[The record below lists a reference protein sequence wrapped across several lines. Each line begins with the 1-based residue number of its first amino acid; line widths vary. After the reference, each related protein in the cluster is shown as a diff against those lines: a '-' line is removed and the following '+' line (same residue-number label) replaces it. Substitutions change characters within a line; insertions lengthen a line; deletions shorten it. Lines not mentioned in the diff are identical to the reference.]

1 MIKLQRI
8 RLNHKVTGALWE
20 RKGDLWQSH
29 FCRLFKTRDPFQRTA
44 TYLAGMSLWR
54 TEELRPGRC
63 LCREAQEGKA
73 PAGCKGRKPGEG
85 RGVRWCATNGKRSEQ
100 AWETDER
107 RLSPCP
113 PSSFPAAQHW
123 GYSDPWP
130 HALFRPVVNLRK
142 DEVGGETRQRAMDIQ
157 LKGRGFYVHIWWN
170 FILFLSMTARKMLT
184 LIGLLITNI

>member
-1 MIKLQRI
+1 MLYESGRAISGKAISAGSLKPVI
-8 RLNHKVTGALWE
+8 
-20 RKGDLWQSH
+20 
-29 FCRLFKTRDPFQRTA
+29 LFKGQPLIWQVWVSVRKEGQSSSARGGA
-44 TYLAGMSLWR
+44 CA
-54 TEELRPGRC
+54 EKLR
-63 LCREAQEGKA
+63 RERLQLVA
-73 PAGCKGRKPGEG
+73 KGGNRERGG
-85 RGVRWCATNGKRSEQ
+85 GVRWCATNGKRSEQ
-100 AWETDER
+100 AWETDKR